1 MLHPVFRLAASQPQL
16 LAEHAAGYAGLVAEE
31 VSSSGAHI
39 KQRITLQ
46 IVGLLCLMVSA
57 ILGGVAL
64 LLWASIPTGS
74 MPQPWLLW
82 FTPLVPAVLGV
93 WTLLRALNHKS
104 PQAFAMLRE
113 QFAQDAALLR
123 KTTAHHEPI

>member
-31 VSSSGAHI
+31 LSSSGAHL

-57 ILGGVAL
+57 ILGGVAMF
-64 LLWASIPTGS
+64 LWASIPPAS
-74 MPQPWLLW
+74 MQQPWLLW
-82 FTPLVPAVLGV
+82 FTPLVPAVLG
-93 WTLLRALNHKS
+93 
-104 PQAFAMLRE
+104 AFAMLRARDHKAPPAFALLRE

-123 KTTAHHEPI
+123 KTTAHHEAI